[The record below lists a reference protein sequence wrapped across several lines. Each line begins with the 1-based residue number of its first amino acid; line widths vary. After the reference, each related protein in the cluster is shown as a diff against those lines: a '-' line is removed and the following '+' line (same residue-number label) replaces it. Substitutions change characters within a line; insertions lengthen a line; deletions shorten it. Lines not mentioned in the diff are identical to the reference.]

1 MVGLTQGEAVELL
14 PWPDLGVPAPI
25 GASWIDLEGFE
36 FSCRWIGLDATNF
49 VLGLDWIGIFFVGFQ
64 YLNFRCPSIP
74 RITFGTPHLRR
85 PFRHPMDPWIGHFSG
100 NHALEK

>member
-49 VLGLDWIGIFFVGFQ
+49 VLSLDWIGFVLVGLFVGFQ
-64 YLNFRCPSIP
+64 YLDFGWQSIP
-74 RITFGTPHLRR
+74 RSTNKAIDRF
-85 PFRHPMDPWIGHFSG
+85 
-100 NHALEK
+100 